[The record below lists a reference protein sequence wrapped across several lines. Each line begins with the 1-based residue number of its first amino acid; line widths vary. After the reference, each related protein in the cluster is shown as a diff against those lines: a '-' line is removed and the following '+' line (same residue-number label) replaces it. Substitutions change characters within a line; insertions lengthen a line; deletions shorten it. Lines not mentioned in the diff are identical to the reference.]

1 MKKVSKFNSKIDMF
15 TKMSFS
21 AEPQNVMLTKTN
33 YSTEINDSTA
43 WVYDLLVCFSGTD
56 IMLRN
61 ELLLNIMNWL

>member
-1 MKKVSKFNSKIDMF
+1 
-15 TKMSFS
+15 MSFS
-21 AEPQNVMLTKTN
+21 AEPQNGMLTKTN

>member
-15 TKMSFS
+15 TKMSS

-43 WVYDLLVCFSGTD
+43 
-56 IMLRN
+56 
-61 ELLLNIMNWL
+61 

>member
-33 YSTEINDSTA
+33 YPTEINDSTA
-43 WVYDLLVCFSGTD
+43 
-56 IMLRN
+56 
-61 ELLLNIMNWL
+61 